1 MLVPSPVSYTTNPDP
16 EFVNIWQ
23 MVVTLITLQNV
34 FFLTRGLTS
43 ETYKTF
49 SFNLGGIYYMSHACK
64 IWLWISFFS
73 HTLALLKNLSGK
85 SKPAQKT
92 NNYWFTWLGQAGG
105 DNSALS
111 LDYWPLAFSCAY
123 STPQAQLSPARNCC
137 QVGQW

>member
-1 MLVPSPVSYTTNPDP
+1 MLVPSPVFYTTNPDP

-43 ETYKTF
+43 ETF
-49 SFNLGGIYYMSHACK
+49 SFNLGAIYYISHTCR

-73 HTLALLKNLSGK
+73 HTLALSKSLSGK

-92 NNYWFTWLGQAGG
+92 NNYWFICLGQSAG
-105 DNSALS
+105 DNSALG
-111 LDYWPLAFSCAY
+111 LDYWSLAFNCAY
-123 STPQAQLSPARNCC
+123 STTQVQFSPVRNCC
-137 QVGQW
+137 HVGQW